1 MTKEEFD
8 SKLSHLRNLVDARFL
23 SSAEYSA
30 AVNNLQKEFRSQQI
44 LTDFCSEIRPVEHI
58 DDLWRYTTSNVN
70 LCNEITLPTYTG
82 DNMHSA
88 EQTNDIANINL
99 VMFLKASH
107 PSIEATKFFKKNG
120 IYVLPNINELFEGN
134 ITTAVAVIN
143 GTPVFIGDKLSYS
156 STNYRGSVVLK
167 SVEILDLSKLEVH
180 YTFVSCLGQFTFT
193 ICFDQLHTFIGIN
206 KVAEYESVSYNGTSV
221 RKIVLEQDAK
231 HTVKFTG
238 WKGDVYW
245 ADSHITATKVQGIL
259 QGVAND
265 ILNAIAQDKS
275 IRVLIDSKPV
285 HTIRKINT

>member
-1 MTKEEFD
+1 MTKEEYD
-8 SKLSHLRNLVDARFL
+8 SRLSHLRNMLDSRFL
-23 SSAEYSA
+23 PLADYRTI
-30 AVNNLQKEFRSQQI
+30 VNNLQKEFRSQQV
-44 LTDFCSEIRPVEHI
+44 LVDLCPEDRPVEHI
-58 DDLWRYTTSNVN
+58 DDLWRYNTLRNP
-70 LCNEITLPTYTG
+70 CHEIPLPTNDG
-82 DNMHSA
+82 DNMHSV
-88 EQTNDIANINL
+88 EQTNDIAGINL

-107 PSIEATKFFKKNG
+107 PGIDAFRFFKKNG
-120 IYVLPNINELFEGN
+120 VHLVPNINELFEAN

-143 GTPVFIGDKLSYS
+143 DTPLFIGDKLHYN
-156 STNYRGSVVLK
+156 TINYRGPVILK